1 MSKDHLGL
9 FDMPLERRQVR
20 TGIAIVGVLLTAFFL
35 ILPWRA
41 IPLPEVG
48 AFVPMVD
55 SIMLVSDV
63 IAATLLYSQS
73 SVFRSRALTVLASGY
88 VFAALL
94 LIPHALSFPG
104 AFAPKGL
111 LGAGINT
118 TAWIATLQR
127 LAFPAVIISYVVLRR
142 IDAASPPDPNSEPR
156 IVASALVAASLALGV
171 ALLTTRGHDLL
182 PAFYVNRADL
192 SYFNAVAYQT
202 VSFVLLS
209 TAFVMLFRSRR
220 SVLDVWLLVALSSWM
235 IQSVL
240 IMLLHRRFTVGFY
253 SLFVMLVVSHLV
265 VQLALIAESNRL
277 YGKLARATA
286 ERDRERDSRLMSMD
300 ALTAAIAHEVGQPL
314 TGVNLNARAAL
325 NWLTRSRP
333 AVDKA
338 IGSLYATI
346 DAGHHTME
354 VIKSIRSMFDK
365 GATTS
370 TRFSLN
376 DLVRETTRFLEG
388 ELAGERVT
396 LELALDSS
404 VPAIVADRIQIQ
416 RVLVN
421 LVVNA
426 IESLRATQGRPRCIA
441 IRSMPLERRAVLLEV
456 SDTGLGITPDE
467 IPHIF
472 EAFFTTKE
480 MGTGLGLSLCRAI
493 VEEHGGR
500 LWASTGAHSGA
511 TFHLELRAAA

>member
-1 MSKDHLGL
+1 
-9 FDMPLERRQVR
+9 MPLERRQVR

-73 SVFRSRALTVLASGY
+73 SVFRPRALTVLASGY

-325 NWLTRSRP
+325 NWLTRSR
-333 AVDKA
+333 
-338 IGSLYATI
+338 
-346 DAGHHTME
+346 
-354 VIKSIRSMFDK
+354 
-365 GATTS
+365 
-370 TRFSLN
+370 
-376 DLVRETTRFLEG
+376 
-388 ELAGERVT
+388 
-396 LELALDSS
+396 
-404 VPAIVADRIQIQ
+404 
-416 RVLVN
+416 
-421 LVVNA
+421 
-426 IESLRATQGRPRCIA
+426 
-441 IRSMPLERRAVLLEV
+441 
-456 SDTGLGITPDE
+456 
-467 IPHIF
+467 
-472 EAFFTTKE
+472 
-480 MGTGLGLSLCRAI
+480 
-493 VEEHGGR
+493 
-500 LWASTGAHSGA
+500 
-511 TFHLELRAAA
+511 